1 MSSLLKSSIGKKFF
15 MSVTGL
21 FLITFICVHLSL
33 NLLLIVDDSGDL
45 FNMAAHFMATNP
57 AIKIMEPVL
66 ALGFLVHIIWSIVI
80 TLENMKAR
88 PISYNTGDKVL
99 SCTAPSK
106 NMLILGGMVLIF
118 LVMHIANFWWKFKIS
133 HEGLVAV
140 NVMQA
145 GVSVEMEN
153 AYALVAGLFKSSVAY
168 CIIYMVGAT
177 LLGLHISHGFWS
189 AFQTIGW
196 NNQIWRKRLEV
207 IARIFAWVI
216 ALGFAI
222 IPLYFMIKF

>member
-1 MSSLLKSSIGKKFF
+1 MSSFMKSSIGKKFF

-33 NLLLIVDDSGDL
+33 NLLLIFDDSGDL

-66 ALGFLVHIIWSIVI
+66 ALGFLVHIIWSFVI
-80 TLENMKAR
+80 TLENRKAR
-88 PISYNTGDKVL
+88 PISYNSGDKVL
-99 SCTAPSK
+99 SPIAPSK
-106 NMLILGGMVLIF
+106 NMLILGGLVLAF
-118 LVMHIANFWWKFKIS
+118 LVMHIAQFWWKFKIT
-133 HEGLVAV
+133 HEGLTAV
-140 NVMQA
+140 HVMQS

-153 AYALVAGLFKSSVAY
+153 AYAVVAGLFKSSALY
-168 CIIYMVGAT
+168 CIIYIVASG

-189 AFQTIGW
+189 ALHTIGW

-207 IARIFAWVI
+207 AARILAWVI
-216 ALGFAI
+216 AVGFAI